1 MSAGHTVYKVTFY
14 SVILLFVVIID
25 WTVTP
30 LNESP
35 ECMRSHLLILFNQLS
50 KLILER
56 KILDKR
62 G

>member
-1 MSAGHTVYKVTFY
+1 MSAGHTVYEVTFY

-35 ECMRSHLLILFNQLS
+35 ECVVLGSLRFGDESSSEGHVI
-50 KLILER
+50 IWT
-56 KILDKR
+56 
-62 G
+62 